1 MATYDNPILNFA
13 ERYPMAGFFV
23 LPVAIHYGAV
33 WVSAIVRKG
42 KTGSYLGNL
51 FGETHQESLRWKRY
65 QNRGRRCRRLDVQ
78 SNSKHRPY
86 STRDKSG

>member
-33 WVSAIVRKG
+33 WFRPLFAKAKQAVTWVISLVKPIKKARSLEEVSEQREEMQ
-42 KTGSYLGNL
+42 T
-51 FGETHQESLRWKRY
+51 T
-65 QNRGRRCRRLDVQ
+65 
-78 SNSKHRPY
+78 
-86 STRDKSG
+86 